1 MRPDLLWKVEADLYR
16 KPIVQFKFQNF
27 REELTNT
34 VETSW
39 GVFGIR
45 KDCFE
50 GFQNW
55 KCNADVEYI
64 LRMKSKV
71 DRMKPLQ
78 KIYILSL
85 IRIKT
90 LLENE
95 SSKSV

>member
-1 MRPDLLWKVEADLYR
+1 MCYEECIELLLTEYEKL
-16 KPIVQFKFQNF
+16 KQNK
-27 REELTNT
+27 T
-34 VETSW
+34 VS
-39 GVFGIR
+39 
-45 KDCFE
+45 
-50 GFQNW
+50 
-55 KCNADVEYI
+55 
-64 LRMKSKV
+64 LV